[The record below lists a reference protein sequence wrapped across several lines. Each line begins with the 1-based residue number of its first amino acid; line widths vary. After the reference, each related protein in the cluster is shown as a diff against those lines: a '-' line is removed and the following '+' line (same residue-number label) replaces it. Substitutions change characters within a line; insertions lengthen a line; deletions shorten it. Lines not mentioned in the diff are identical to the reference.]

1 LNFVQTHKVVTKKR
15 FILDPAVINL
25 HVFCHQVKL
34 FQLLFYFL
42 RLHEKFPWY
51 PEQLSFLLVNT
62 DNNGYLS
69 KQELMEA
76 SKVSQNII
84 AMQVLIHYTSYS
96 TVLYSFIEDCRVLFN

>member
-1 LNFVQTHKVVTKKR
+1 MRYIEL
-15 FILDPAVINL
+15 IEPSL
-25 HVFCHQVKL
+25 
-34 FQLLFYFL
+34 YFL

-84 AMQVLIHYTSYS
+84 AMQVLIHYTSYW
-96 TVLYSFIEDCRVLFN
+96 TVLYSFIEDCRVLFT